1 MAESAT
7 PGRRRRGAELEH
19 AIYVATLDELAA
31 NGYGRLTME
40 GIAARAGT
48 GKAALYRRWPGKQ
61 PLVVDTLRHALPPL
75 PEPDPQHSARENL
88 AGALAAFSAVLAG
101 RTLVPGI
108 EFIVD
113 LLREPDLRAVF
124 ADVIITPRL
133 ERIEGILHEGVRTG
147 EFGPEAVHPLA
158 ARTGPALILQTFL
171 LTGEPPSPRELDLI
185 IDTVLY
191 RTAPPGERD
200 GGRGTR
206 GPTQARDKAARQ
218 RDRSAGPAQGTV

>member
-1 MAESAT
+1 MAESTT
-7 PGRRRRGAELEH
+7 PGRRRGAELEQ

-61 PLVVDTLRHALPPL
+61 PLVLDALRYALPPL
-75 PEPDPQHSARENL
+75 PEPDPERSTRENL
-88 AGALAAFSAVLAG
+88 ADALAAFSGVLAG

-113 LLREPDLRAVF
+113 LLREPDLRAMF
-124 ADVIITPRL
+124 ADRVIAPRL
-133 ERIEGILHEGVRTG
+133 ERIEAILHEGMRSG
-147 EFGPEAVHPLA
+147 ELGPEIEHPLA

-171 LTGEPPSPRELDLI
+171 LTGEPPSPREIDLI
-185 IDTVLY
+185 VDTVLH
-191 RTAPPGERD
+191 RTA
-200 GGRGTR
+200 T
-206 GPTQARDKAARQ
+206 
-218 RDRSAGPAQGTV
+218 S

>member
-1 MAESAT
+1 MAESTT

-61 PLVVDTLRHALPPL
+61 PLVLDALRYALPPL
-75 PEPDPQHSARENL
+75 AEPDPERSTRENL

-113 LLREPDLRAVF
+113 LLREPDLRALF
-124 ADVIITPRL
+124 ADMIIAPRL
-133 ERIEGILHEGVRTG
+133 ERIEAILREGVRTG
-147 EFGPEAVHPLA
+147 EYGPEALHPLA
-158 ARTGPALILQTFL
+158 ARTGPALIMQTFL
-171 LTGEPPSPRELDLI
+171 LTGEPPNPREIDRI
-185 IDTVLY
+185 IDTMLH
-191 RTAPPGERD
+191 RTATPREQD
-200 GGRGTR
+200 GRRGTHE
-206 GPTQARDKAARQ
+206 PTRTRAATARQ
-218 RDRSAGPAQGTV
+218 RDSSASPA

>member
-7 PGRRRRGAELEH
+7 PGRRRRGTELEH

-31 NGYGRLTME
+31 NGYGRLAME

-61 PLVVDTLRHALPPL
+61 PLVLDALRYALPPL
-75 PEPDPQHSARENL
+75 PEPDPEHSTRENL
-88 AGALAAFSAVLAG
+88 AAALAAFSGVLAG

-113 LLREPDLRAVF
+113 LLREPDLRAMF
-124 ADVIITPRL
+124 ADGIIAPRL
-133 ERIEGILHEGVRTG
+133 ERIEGILHEGVRSG
-147 EFGPEAVHPLA
+147 ELGPEVVHPLA

-171 LTGEPPSPRELDLI
+171 LTGEPPSSREIDLI
-185 IDTVLY
+185 IDTVLH
-191 RTAPPGERD
+191 RTE
-200 GGRGTR
+200 
-206 GPTQARDKAARQ
+206 
-218 RDRSAGPAQGTV
+218 

>member
-1 MAESAT
+1 MTESAT
-7 PGRRRRGAELEH
+7 PGRRRGAELER

-61 PLVVDTLRHALPPL
+61 PLVLDALRYALPPL
-75 PEPDPQHSARENL
+75 PEPDPEHSTRENL
-88 AGALAAFSAVLAG
+88 ADALAAFSGVLAG

-113 LLREPDLRAVF
+113 LLREPDLRAMF
-124 ADVIITPRL
+124 ADRVIAPRL
-133 ERIEGILHEGVRTG
+133 EHIEAILHEGMRSG
-147 EFGPEAVHPLA
+147 ELSPESVHPLA

-171 LTGEPPSPRELDLI
+171 LTGEPPSPREIDLI

-191 RTAPPGERD
+191 RTATPWEGSVNR
-200 GGRGTR
+200 
-206 GPTQARDKAARQ
+206 
-218 RDRSAGPAQGTV
+218 TV